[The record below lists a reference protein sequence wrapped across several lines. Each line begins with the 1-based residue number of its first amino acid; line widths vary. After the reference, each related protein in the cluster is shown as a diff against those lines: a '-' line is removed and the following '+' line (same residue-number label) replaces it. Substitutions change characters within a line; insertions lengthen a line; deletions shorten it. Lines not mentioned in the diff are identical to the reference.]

1 MKSFNDTENRRWDL
15 SLSIATVKRVRN
27 LTDVDLLS
35 ILDKPELLSDLA
47 ADPVRLVDVLY
58 VVCKPQADA
67 MGVTD
72 EQFGE
77 SLDGQSIE
85 SATECFLEAL
95 VDFFPGAR
103 RATLKRVLDRA
114 NQFHQKSEATLMTAL
129 SDGSIDKA
137 IEDALIG
144 GETSTKS
151 PAELA
156 SNPAT

>member
-1 MKSFNDTENRRWDL
+1 MKAFNDTKNRRWDL

-47 ADPVRLVDVLY
+47 SDPVQLVDVLY
-58 VVCKPQADA
+58 IIVKPQADA
-67 MGVTD
+67 INVTD

-77 SLDGQSIE
+77 SLDGESIE
-85 SATECFLEAL
+85 KATECFLEAL

-114 NQFHQKSEATLMTAL
+114 NQFHQKSEATLTAAL
-129 SDGSIDKA
+129 ADGSIDKA
-137 IEDALIG
+137 IDDAIG
-144 GETSTKS
+144 GATSTKS
-151 PAELA
+151 PDELA
-156 SNPAT
+156 LTPAA